1 MFFRERMPGQRQ
13 QIVVELH
20 PPYFHETLVSSSA
33 ATVHAFTRLVAET
46 LHLKTVM
53 MSWTYGVSV
62 YLGGRHWA
70 HDGVY
75 GVVHEAVGHA
85 VLLDD
90 VLAYWS
96 IYGGISQSCDFRN
109 CSSPTAATSCLIK
122 MLLELVLLLL
132 LLL

>member
-1 MFFRERMPGQRQ
+1 MLLLDSCLKCRICKIHNSTIRKIDLP
-13 QIVVELH
+13 VV
-20 PPYFHETLVSSSA
+20 
-33 ATVHAFTRLVAET
+33 
-46 LHLKTVM
+46 
-53 MSWTYGVSV
+53 SWTDVVAV

-96 IYGGISQSCDFRN
+96 E
-109 CSSPTAATSCLIK
+109 T
-122 MLLELVLLLL
+122 
-132 LLL
+132 

>member
-1 MFFRERMPGQRQ
+1 M
-13 QIVVELH
+13 
-20 PPYFHETLVSSSA
+20 
-33 ATVHAFTRLVAET
+33 
-46 LHLKTVM
+46 
-53 MSWTYGVSV
+53 SV

-96 IYGGISQSCDFRN
+96 EIKYDRLTNWLKLHLFVVKYLFMDVSRSPAILGIV
-109 CSSPTAATSCLIK
+109 PPPPLPLAA
-122 MLLELVLLLL
+122 
-132 LLL
+132 

>member
-1 MFFRERMPGQRQ
+1 
-13 QIVVELH
+13 
-20 PPYFHETLVSSSA
+20 
-33 ATVHAFTRLVAET
+33 
-46 LHLKTVM
+46 M
-53 MSWTYGVSV
+53 MSWTYWVSV

-96 IYGGISQSCDFRN
+96 EIKYDRLTN
-109 CSSPTAATSCLIK
+109 CLVETSSVCS
-122 MLLELVLLLL
+122 
-132 LLL
+132 

>member
-1 MFFRERMPGQRQ
+1 
-13 QIVVELH
+13 
-20 PPYFHETLVSSSA
+20 
-33 ATVHAFTRLVAET
+33 
-46 LHLKTVM
+46 M
-53 MSWTYGVSV
+53 MSWTYWVSV

-96 IYGGISQSCDFRN
+96 EMGKNMMTQI
-109 CSSPTAATSCLIK
+109 
-122 MLLELVLLLL
+122 E
-132 LLL
+132 